1 MEIEQYVQS
10 REDLQNQEDEL
21 RAWEASLLNSD
32 YGEKCCKTIELRNG
46 GKVEPMPLVTKE
58 SMLSWGKLGA
68 INKKNVYALHRIII
82 LVYSSAVLEET
93 MGEITMYLF
102 NTGTGQKICVCENH
116 QVSETAA
123 FVARWPRAVAMG
135 TGGLA
140 LLISKNG
147 VDIDKGG
154 LIGSVATYWEDK
166 LSTKMPYEKQLSTL
180 VYPLNLQEPAFFMK
194 NPRQLRSLLA
204 KRITLGQQNEQTEL
218 EPQRIDLI
226 EKGHATSR
234 PRILRPKE
242 PLVPAAPRITNVSET
257 PSSSGTPRP
266 PDSGDTS
273 STGAAKPVYVAKKG
287 PPVKTEKTAKLPQ

>member
-1 MEIEQYVQS
+1 MEIEQFVQS
-10 REDLQNQEDEL
+10 RDDLNKQEDEL

-32 YGEKCCKTIELRNG
+32 YGEKCCKVIELRKG
-46 GKVEPMPLVTKE
+46 GKVEPLPLVTKE
-58 SMLSWGKLGA
+58 SMLSWGKLSV

-82 LVYSSAVLEET
+82 LVYSSAVLEDT

-147 VDIDKGG
+147 VDIDNGG
-154 LIGSVATYWEDK
+154 LIGTVSTYWEDK
-166 LSTKMPYEKQLSTL
+166 MSTKMPYEKQLPTL

-204 KRITLGQQNEQTEL
+204 KRITLGQQNTQAEL
-218 EPQRIDLI
+218 EPQRLDLI
-226 EKGHATSR
+226 EKGHAVSR
-234 PRILRPKE
+234 PLVLRPKE
-242 PLVPAAPRITNVSET
+242 ATVPAAPRITEAV
-257 PSSSGTPRP
+257 
-266 PDSGDTS
+266 DAS
-273 STGAAKPVYVAKKG
+273 STSGAKPVQVAKKG
-287 PPVKTEKTAKLPQ
+287 TPVKIERTTKPLL

>member
-1 MEIEQYVQS
+1 M
-10 REDLQNQEDEL
+10 
-21 RAWEASLLNSD
+21 
-32 YGEKCCKTIELRNG
+32 
-46 GKVEPMPLVTKE
+46 
-58 SMLSWGKLGA
+58 SWGKLSVV
-68 INKKNVYALHRIII
+68 NKKNVYALHRIII

-147 VDIDKGG
+147 VDIDNGG
-154 LIGSVATYWEDK
+154 LIGTVSTYWEDK
-166 LSTKMPYEKQLSTL
+166 MSTRMPYEKQLPTL

-204 KRITLGQQNEQTEL
+204 KRITLGQHNAQAEL
-218 EPQRIDLI
+218 EPQRLDLI

-234 PRILRPKE
+234 PRVLRPKE
-242 PLVPAAPRITNVSET
+242 VSVPAAPRITEVVDV
-257 PSSSGTPRP
+257 PSTSGV
-266 PDSGDTS
+266 
-273 STGAAKPVYVAKKG
+273 KPVYVAKKG
-287 PPVKTEKTAKLPQ
+287 PPVKTERTTKPPQ